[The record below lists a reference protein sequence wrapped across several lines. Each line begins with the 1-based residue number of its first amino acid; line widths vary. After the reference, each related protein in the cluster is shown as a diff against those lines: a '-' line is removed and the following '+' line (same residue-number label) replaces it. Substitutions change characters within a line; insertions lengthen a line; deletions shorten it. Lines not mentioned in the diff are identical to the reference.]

1 MFHQFIGDGA
11 NVFIAIAAVIVG
23 FAAALGLVD
32 FRRTTKKEDEEQ
44 HH

>member
-23 FAAALGLVD
+23 FLAALALVD
-32 FRRTTKKEDEEQ
+32 FRKTTKNEHED